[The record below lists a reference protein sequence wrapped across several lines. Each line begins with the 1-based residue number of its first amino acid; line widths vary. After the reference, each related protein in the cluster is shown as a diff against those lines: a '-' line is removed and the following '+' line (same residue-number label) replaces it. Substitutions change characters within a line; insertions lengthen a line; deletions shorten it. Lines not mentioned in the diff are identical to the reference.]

1 MAFFSVRFVYFSL
14 FFAFFIAFI
23 CLGQLEIFAFAVIL
37 SVLFFIHLSC
47 AVGNT
52 CVCFASVSRSLS
64 LSLENGWMDE

>member
-1 MAFFSVRFVYFSL
+1 MSFFIV

-52 CVCFASVSRSLS
+52 CVCFASVSLSLS
-64 LSLENGWMDE
+64 LSLENGLMDE